1 VSGLVLRRILSVRRE
16 ATEGSWSLFDWSCSR
31 RVKRGPLNG
40 HNPTGSAIPISAKTL
55 SDEPRYG
62 QSLLPLC
69 PWLMLH
75 RGGQS
80 NRSSPVAVAAP
91 IGQDV
96 DQKAADELVGVER
109 HKLVASIALGPVI
122 LPFEGHALA
131 IEGDEA
137 VVGNSNPV
145 RLARQVKAPR
155 SQDRMPGSRYCPNS
169 LSLQV
174 TA

>member
-1 VSGLVLRRILSVRRE
+1 MKS
-16 ATEGSWSLFDWSCSR
+16 
-31 RVKRGPLNG
+31 
-40 HNPTGSAIPISAKTL
+40 
-55 SDEPRYG
+55 
-62 QSLLPLC
+62 
-69 PWLMLH
+69 
-75 RGGQS
+75 
-80 NRSSPVAVAAP
+80 

-109 HKLVASIALGPVI
+109 HKLVASVTLGPVI